1 MKTYTSYMNE
11 VGYSG
16 RSIRNVDP
24 IQYMIRSILSGEMN
38 LDIVKNQPDII
49 KARIIRDITDITQ
62 GQLPMWMPQKFKL
75 PANKKRDLIKQLSK
89 VDSR

>member
-1 MKTYTSYMNE
+1 MTE
-11 VGYSG
+11 IGYSG

-24 IQYMIRSILSGEMN
+24 IQYMIRSILSGDMN
-38 LDIVKNQPDII
+38 LDIVKNQPDMI
-49 KARIIRDITDITQ
+49 KARIVRDITDITQ

-89 VDSR
+89 VDK

>member
-1 MKTYTSYMNE
+1 MNE

-49 KARIIRDITDITQ
+49 KARIIRDVTDITQ

>member
-1 MKTYTSYMNE
+1 MTE
-11 VGYSG
+11 IGYSG

-24 IQYMIRSILSGEMN
+24 IQYMIRSILSGDMN
-38 LDIVKNQPDII
+38 LDIVKNQPEII

-89 VDSR
+89 VDK

>member
-1 MKTYTSYMNE
+1 MAE
-11 VGYSG
+11 IGYSG
-16 RSIRNVDP
+16 RSVRNTDP

-38 LDIVKNQPDII
+38 LDIVKNQPEII

-62 GQLPMWMPQKFKL
+62 GQLPMWMPAKFKL
-75 PANKKRDLIKQLSK
+75 PANRKRDLIKQLSK

>member
-1 MKTYTSYMNE
+1 MKTYTSYMTE

-38 LDIVKNQPDII
+38 LDIVKNQPEII

>member
-1 MKTYTSYMNE
+1 MTE

-75 PANKKRDLIKQLSK
+75 PANRKRDLIKQLSK

>member
-1 MKTYTSYMNE
+1 MTE

>member
-1 MKTYTSYMNE
+1 MTE

-24 IQYMIRSILSGEMN
+24 IQYMIRSILSGDMN
-38 LDIVKNQPDII
+38 LDIVKNQPDMI

>member
-1 MKTYTSYMNE
+1 MTE

-24 IQYMIRSILSGEMN
+24 IQYMIRSILSGDMN
-38 LDIVKNQPDII
+38 LDIVKNQPEII

>member
-1 MKTYTSYMNE
+1 MTE

-38 LDIVKNQPDII
+38 LDIVKNQPDMI
-49 KARIIRDITDITQ
+49 KARIIRDVTDITQ

>member
-49 KARIIRDITDITQ
+49 KARIIRDVTDITQ

>member
-1 MKTYTSYMNE
+1 MTE
-11 VGYSG
+11 IGYSG

-24 IQYMIRSILSGEMN
+24 IQYMIRSILSGDMN
-38 LDIVKNQPDII
+38 LDIVKNQPEII

>member
-1 MKTYTSYMNE
+1 MTE

-24 IQYMIRSILSGEMN
+24 IQYMIRSILSGDMN
-38 LDIVKNQPDII
+38 LDIVKNQPEII

-75 PANKKRDLIKQLSK
+75 PANRKRDLIKQLSK

>member
-1 MKTYTSYMNE
+1 MNE

>member
-1 MKTYTSYMNE
+1 MTE
-11 VGYSG
+11 IGYSG

-24 IQYMIRSILSGEMN
+24 IQYMIRSILSGDMN
-38 LDIVKNQPDII
+38 LDIVKNQPEII

-75 PANKKRDLIKQLSK
+75 PVNKKRDLIKQLSK
-89 VDSR
+89 VDK

>member
-1 MKTYTSYMNE
+1 MTE

-38 LDIVKNQPDII
+38 LDIVKNQPEII

>member
-1 MKTYTSYMNE
+1 MTE
-11 VGYSG
+11 IGYSG

-38 LDIVKNQPDII
+38 LDIVKNQPEII
-49 KARIIRDITDITQ
+49 KARIISDITDITQ

-89 VDSR
+89 VDK

>member
-1 MKTYTSYMNE
+1 MTE
-11 VGYSG
+11 IGYSG

-38 LDIVKNQPDII
+38 LDIVKNQPEII

-89 VDSR
+89 VDK